1 MGAVKEQVAG
11 NQTQQDVL
19 SDEEQLQYDYWL
31 ANVSREA
38 SYIGRKEV
46 LTGKAKFGIFGDGK
60 EAAQIA
66 MAKVFEQGDFRSGY
80 YRDQTFMMAINELNL
95 KQFYAQLYA
104 DPDLNHEPAT
114 GGRQMN
120 SHFATRS
127 LDENGHWRDLASMKN
142 TSADVSPTGSQMPRL
157 VGLGYASRLYRELDE
172 LQGYKQFSHNGREV
186 AFGTIGNA
194 TVAEGMF
201 WEALNAIG
209 LLNIPVAISIWD
221 DEYGI
226 SVPNKYQITKTN
238 ISEVLAGFAYDP
250 DSGQGF
256 YLYSAKGWDF
266 PQLVRMYE
274 EGVHTA
280 REQHIPVIFHIQEM
294 TQPQGHSTSGSHER
308 YKSKERLEWE
318 QQMDCIYQMRQWLIN
333 QGLASS
339 EKLDELESDARQYA
353 KDTKNEAYKA
363 YQDPIKSELKE
374 AAGEIEKL
382 ANASNQQDALKKVA
396 HNLRQSMVV
405 NRKTVIKAVHEALR
419 ITVGENTEQ
428 RSKLVQWFQDQM
440 EHNKALYN
448 SHLHSQSGHSLE
460 NVEAIPAEFPEDGG
474 EWVNGYE
481 ILNQFFD
488 HVLSRD
494 PRVFAIGEDLGR
506 IGGVNQGMAGLQ
518 EKYGELRVG
527 DTGIREMTIVGQ
539 GIGAA
544 MRGLRPIAEIQY
556 LDYVLYALQIMSDD
570 LATVQFRTKGGQ
582 KAPLIIRTRGHRF
595 EGIWHSGSPMGG
607 ILNLCRGMAVCV
619 PRNMTQA
626 AGLYNALLQS
636 DEPGLVV
643 ERLNAYRSK
652 EQLPSN
658 LNDYTLQPGQAEVLQ
673 EGHHVTIVTYGACVG
688 IAEETLPYLEE
699 QGISAELIDV
709 QTLLPFDKGQA
720 ILTSLK
726 KTNRVVFMDEDVPGG
741 ASAYMME
748 QALEK
753 QGGYWQLDS
762 EPTTVTAQPHRPPYA
777 TDGDYFAK
785 PHAED
790 LFDAVYGLMHEFD
803 PVTYPNFY
811 QP

>member
-11 NQTQQDVL
+11 NTTQPDVL
-19 SDEEQLQYDYWL
+19 SDEEQLLYDYWL

-60 EAAQIA
+60 EAAQLA
-66 MAKVFEQGDFRSGY
+66 MAKVFEDGDFRSGY
-80 YRDQTFMMAINELNL
+80 YRDQTFMMAINQRTL
-95 KQFYAQLYA
+95 KQFFAQLYA
-104 DPDLNHEPAT
+104 DPDLAHEPAT

-127 LDENGHWRDLASMKN
+127 LDENGHWRDLTAMKN

-157 VGLGYASRLYRELDE
+157 VGLGYASRLYRELEE
-172 LQGYKQFSHNGREV
+172 LKDYKQFSNNGREV

-209 LLNIPVAISIWD
+209 LLNVPVAISIWD

-226 SVPNKYQITKTN
+226 SVPNKYQITKSN
-238 ISEVLAGFAYDP
+238 ISDILAGFAYD
-250 DSGQGF
+250 DESGQGF
-256 YLYSAKGWDF
+256 YLYTAKGWDF

-274 EGVHTA
+274 EGVHMA
-280 REQHIPVIFHIQEM
+280 REYHIPVVFHIQEM

-318 QQMDCIYQMRQWLIN
+318 QQMDCIYQMRYWLVN
-333 QGLASS
+333 QGLASAD
-339 EKLDELESDARQYA
+339 KLDELENDARQFA
-353 KDTKNEAYKA
+353 KDTKNQAYKA
-363 YQDPIKSELKE
+363 YQDPIKAELKE
-374 AAGEIEKL
+374 AAGEIDKL
-382 ANASNQQDALKKVA
+382 AKASAYEETLKQVA
-396 HNLRQSMVV
+396 HDLRQSMVI
-405 NRKTVIKAVHEALR
+405 NRKAIIKAVHQALR
-419 ITVGENTEQ
+419 HTIGENTPQ
-428 RSKLVQWFQDQM
+428 RTALVTWLQNKMDQ
-440 EHNKALYN
+440 NRSLYN
-448 SHLHSQSGHSLE
+448 SHLHSQSDQALT
-460 NVEAIPAEFPEDGG
+460 NIAAVPAEYPEEGG
-474 EWVNGYE
+474 DWVNGYE
-481 ILNQFFD
+481 ILNHFFD
-488 HVLSRD
+488 SVLSRD

-518 EKYGELRVG
+518 DKYGELRVG
-527 DTGIREMTIVGQ
+527 DTGIREVTIVGQ

-595 EGIWHSGSPMGG
+595 EGIWHAGSPMGG

-652 EQLPSN
+652 EQMPTN
-658 LNDYTLQPGQAEVLQ
+658 LDAYTVPVGRPEILQ

-688 IAEETLPYLEE
+688 IAEETLPFLEE
-699 QGISAELIDV
+699 AGISAELIDV
-709 QTLLPFDKGQA
+709 QTLLPFDEEHT
-720 ILTSLK
+720 ILASLQ

-741 ASAYMME
+741 ASAFMME
-748 QALEK
+748 QALEQ

-762 EPTTVTAQPHRPPYA
+762 EPTTVTAKPHRPPYA

-803 PVTYPNFY
+803 PANYPAFY
-811 QP
+811 G

>member
-66 MAKVFEQGDFRSGY
+66 MAKVFEPGDFRSGY
-80 YRDQTFMMAINELNL
+80 YRDQTFMMAINQLNL

-127 LDENGHWRDLASMKN
+127 LDENGHWRDLTSIKN

-157 VGLGYASRLYRELDE
+157 VGLGYASRLYRELEE
-172 LQGYKQFSHNGREV
+172 LQGYKQFSNNGREV

-209 LLNIPVAISIWD
+209 LLNVPVAISIWD

-226 SVPNKYQITKTN
+226 SVPNKYQVTKSN
-238 ISEVLAGFAYDP
+238 ISDVLAGFAYDP

-280 REQHIPVIFHIQEM
+280 REHHIPVVFHIQEM

-318 QQMDCIYQMRQWLIN
+318 QQKDCIYQMRQWLIN

-339 EKLDELESDARQYA
+339 EKLDELENNARQYA
-353 KDTKNEAYKA
+353 KDAKNEAYKA

-374 AAGEIEKL
+374 AASEIEKL
-382 ANASNQQDALKKVA
+382 ANASKQQEALKKVA
-396 HNLRQSMVV
+396 HNLRQSMVI
-405 NRKTVIKAVHEALR
+405 NRKAVIKAVHEALR
-419 ITVGENTEQ
+419 ITVSETTEQ
-428 RSKLVQWFQDQM
+428 RAKLVQWFQDQM
-440 EHNKALYN
+440 EQNKALYN
-448 SHLHSQSGHSLE
+448 SHLRSQSDHSLE
-460 NVEAIPAEFPEDGG
+460 NVGTVPAEYPENGG

-481 ILNQFFD
+481 ILNHFFD
-488 HVLSRD
+488 HVLSHD

-527 DTGIREMTIVGQ
+527 DTGIREVTIVGQ
-539 GIGAA
+539 GIGCA
-544 MRGLRPIAEIQY
+544 MRGLRPIVEIQY

-570 LATVQFRTKGGQ
+570 LASVQFRTKGGQ

-688 IAEETLPYLEE
+688 IAEETLPFLEE

-709 QTLLPFDKGQA
+709 QTLLPFDEGQA

-741 ASAYMME
+741 ASAFMME

-790 LFDAVYGLMHEFD
+790 LFDAVYALMHEFD
-803 PVTYPNFY
+803 PVTYPDFY

>member
-66 MAKVFEQGDFRSGY
+66 MAKVFEHGDFRSGY

-95 KQFYAQLYA
+95 KHFYAQLYA

-127 LDENGHWRDLASMKN
+127 LDENGQWRDLTSIKN

-172 LQGYKQFSHNGREV
+172 LQGYKQFSDNGREV

-194 TVAEGMF
+194 TIAEGMF

-226 SVPNKYQITKTN
+226 SVPNRYQVTKTN
-238 ISEVLAGFAYDP
+238 ISDVLTGFAYEP
-250 DSGQGF
+250 ESGQGF

-280 REQHIPVIFHIQEM
+280 REQHIPVVFHIQEM

-339 EKLDELESDARQYA
+339 EKLDELENDARQYA
-353 KDTKNEAYKA
+353 KDSKNEAYKA

-374 AAGEIEKL
+374 AASEIEKL
-382 ANASNQQDALKKVA
+382 ANVSNQQEAIKKVA
-396 HNLRQSMVV
+396 HNLRQSMVI
-405 NRKTVIKAVHEALR
+405 NRKAVIKAVHEALR
-419 ITVGENTEQ
+419 ITVGESTEQ
-428 RSKLVQWFQDQM
+428 RSKLVQWFQVQM
-440 EHNKALYN
+440 EHNKSLYN
-448 SHLHSQSGHSLE
+448 SHLHSQSDHSLE
-460 NVEAIPAEFPEDGG
+460 NIEAVPAEYPEDGG

-527 DTGIREMTIVGQ
+527 DTGIREVTIVGQ

-673 EGHHVTIVTYGACVG
+673 EGHHVTVVTYGACVG
-688 IAEETLPYLEE
+688 IAQETLPYLEE
-699 QGISAELIDV
+699 QHISAELIDV
-709 QTLLPFDKGQA
+709 QTLLPFDEGQA
-720 ILTSLK
+720 ILKSMK

-753 QGGYWQLDS
+753 QGGYWHLDS

-790 LFDAVYGLMHEFD
+790 LFDAVYALMHEFD

>member
-11 NQTQQDVL
+11 DKATPDVL
-19 SDEEQLQYDYWL
+19 SDEKQLLYDYWL

-60 EAAQIA
+60 EAAQLA
-66 MAKVFEQGDFRSGY
+66 MAKVFEPGDFRSGY
-80 YRDQTFMMAINELNL
+80 YRDQTFMMAIDQLNL
-95 KQFYAQLYA
+95 EQFFAQLYA
-104 DPDLNHEPAT
+104 DPNPNHDPMTA
-114 GGRQMN
+114 GRQMN
-120 SHFATRS
+120 SHFATQS
-127 LDENGHWRDLASMKN
+127 LDSEGNWRNLTEIRNSA
-142 TSADVSPTGSQMPRL
+142 ADVSPTGSQMPRL
-157 VGLGYASRLYRELDE
+157 VGLGYASRIYAEFEELK
-172 LQGYKQFSHNGREV
+172 QYTQFSNNGREV

-194 TVAEGMF
+194 TIAEGMF
-201 WEALNAIG
+201 WEAINAIG
-209 LLNIPVAISIWD
+209 LLQVPVTISIWD

-238 ISEVLAGFAYDP
+238 ISDILEGFAYDEE
-250 DSGQGF
+250 SGQGF

-274 EGVHTA
+274 EGTYMA
-280 REQHIPVIFHIQEM
+280 REHHIPVIFHIQEM

-308 YKSKERLEWE
+308 YKTEERLEWE
-318 QQMDCIYQMRQWLIN
+318 RQMDCINQMRQWMLD
-333 QGLASS
+333 QGLATQ
-339 EKLDELESDARQYA
+339 EKLDELENNARQVA
-353 KDTKNEAYKA
+353 KDAKNKAYKA
-363 YQDPIKSELKE
+363 YQDPIKAELKE
-374 AAGEIEKL
+374 AADEINKL
-382 ANASNQQDALKKVA
+382 ATASAHQEALQEVEK
-396 HNLRQSMVV
+396 NLRQSMVV
-405 NRKTVIKAVHEALR
+405 NRKAIMKAIHDALR
-419 ITVGENTEQ
+419 ITCREATQQ
-428 RSKLVQWFQDQM
+428 REALVQWYSTKQA
-440 EHNKALYN
+440 ENRERYN
-448 SHLHSQSGHSLE
+448 SHLRSQSGQNLANIKGVAPE
-460 NVEAIPAEFPEDGG
+460 YPADGG
-474 EWVNGYE
+474 ETVNGYE
-481 ILNQFFD
+481 ILNHFFD

-494 PRVFAIGEDLGR
+494 PRVFAIGEDLGK

-544 MRGLRPIAEIQY
+544 MRGLRPITEIQY
-556 LDYVLYALQIMSDD
+556 LDYVLYALQLMSDD
-570 LATVQFRTKGGQ
+570 LASLQFRTKGRQ

-595 EGIWHSGSPMGG
+595 EGIWHAGSPMGG
-607 ILNLCRGMAVCV
+607 ILNLTRGMAVCV

-658 LNDYTLQPGQAEVLQ
+658 LNEHTVPVGEPEVLQ
-673 EGHHVTIVTYGACVG
+673 QGEHVTIVTYGACVG
-688 IAEETLPYLEE
+688 VAEDTLPKLEE
-699 QGISAELIDV
+699 AGISAELIDV
-709 QTLLPFDKGQA
+709 QTLLPFDRHQT
-720 ILTSLK
+720 IVQSLK

-741 ASAYMME
+741 ASAFMME

-762 EPTTVTAQPHRPPYA
+762 EPTTVTAHPHRPPYA

-803 PVTYPNFY
+803 PVAYPGFY
-811 QP
+811 E

>member
-1 MGAVKEQVAG
+1 MGEVKEQVADDKSRVD
-11 NQTQQDVL
+11 TL
-19 SDEEQLQYDYWL
+19 SDEKQLLYDYWL

-60 EAAQIA
+60 EAAQLA
-66 MAKVFEQGDFRSGY
+66 MAKVFEPGDFRSGY
-80 YRDQTFMMAINELNL
+80 YRDQTFMMAINQLTLE
-95 KQFYAQLYA
+95 QFFAQLYA
-104 DPDLNHEPAT
+104 DPNPEHEPMTA
-114 GGRQMN
+114 GRQMN

-127 LDENGHWRDLASMKN
+127 LDDKGNWRDLTKIRN

-157 VGLGYASRLYRELDE
+157 VGLGYASRLYRELEE
-172 LQGYKQFSHNGREV
+172 LKQYTQFSNNGREV

-209 LLNIPVAISIWD
+209 LLHVPVTISIWD

-226 SVPNKYQITKTN
+226 SVPNKYQVTKTN
-238 ISEVLAGFAYDP
+238 ISDILAGFAYDP
-250 DSGQGF
+250 ESEQGF
-256 YLYSAKGWDF
+256 YLYTAKGWDF

-274 EGVHTA
+274 EGVHVA
-280 REQHIPVIFHIQEM
+280 RESHIPVVFHIQEM

-308 YKSKERLEWE
+308 YKSKARLEWE
-318 QQMDCIYQMRQWLIN
+318 QQMDCIYQMRQWMVN
-333 QGLASS
+333 QGLATE
-339 EKLDELESDARQYA
+339 EKLDELENDARQFA
-353 KDTKNEAYKA
+353 KDAKNKAFKA
-363 YQDPIKSELKE
+363 YQDPIKAELKE
-374 AAGEIEKL
+374 AANEINKL
-382 ANASNQQDALKKVA
+382 AEASAHKEELKEVEQ
-396 HNLRQSMVV
+396 NLRQSLIV
-405 NRKTVIKAVHEALR
+405 NRKTVIKAVHDALR
-419 ITVGENTEQ
+419 ITCRESSQQ
-428 RSKLVQWFQDQM
+428 RVALVNWFSGKM
-440 EHNKALYN
+440 EDNRERYN
-448 SHLHSQSGHSLE
+448 SYLSSQSDHNLE
-460 NVEAIPAEFPEDGG
+460 RVEEVHAEYPDGG
-474 EWVNGYE
+474 GEIVNGYE
-481 ILNQFFD
+481 VLNKFFD
-488 HVLSRD
+488 SVLSRD
-494 PRVFAIGEDLGR
+494 PRVFAIGEDLGH

-527 DTGIREMTIVGQ
+527 DTGIREITIVGQ

-544 MRGLRPIAEIQY
+544 MRGLRPITEIQY

-570 LATVQFRTKGGQ
+570 IASLQFRTKGGQ
-582 KAPLIIRTRGHRF
+582 KAPIIIRTRGHRF

-626 AGLYNALLQS
+626 AGLYNTLLKA

-652 EQLPSN
+652 EELPSN
-658 LNDYTLQPGQAEVLQ
+658 LDEMTIPVGKPEILEKGE
-673 EGHHVTIVTYGACVG
+673 HVTIVTYGACVG
-688 IAEETLPYLEE
+688 IAEETLPKLEAV
-699 QGISAELIDV
+699 GISAELVDV
-709 QTLLPFDKGQA
+709 QTLLPFDLNHI
-720 ILTSLK
+720 ILDSLK

-741 ASAYMME
+741 ASAFMME

-762 EPTTVTAQPHRPPYA
+762 EPTTVTAKPHRPPYA
-777 TDGDYFAK
+777 TDGDYFSK

-790 LFDAVYGLMHEFD
+790 LFDAVYSLMHEFD
-803 PVTYPNFY
+803 PKSYPAFY
-811 QP
+811 

>member
-11 NQTQQDVL
+11 DKATPDVL
-19 SDEEQLQYDYWL
+19 SDEKQLLYDYWL

-38 SYIGRKEV
+38 SYIARKEV
-46 LTGKAKFGIFGDGK
+46 LTGKAKFGITGDGK
-60 EAAQIA
+60 EVAQLA
-66 MAKVFEQGDFRSGY
+66 MAKVFEPGDFRSGY
-80 YRDQTFMMAINELNL
+80 YRDQTFMMAIDQLNL
-95 KQFYAQLYA
+95 EQFFAQLYA
-104 DPDLNHEPAT
+104 DPNPEHDPMTA
-114 GGRQMN
+114 GRQMN
-120 SHFATRS
+120 SHFATQS
-127 LDENGHWRDLASMKN
+127 LDSEGNWRNLTEIKN
-142 TSADVSPTGSQMPRL
+142 SAADVSPTGSQMPRL
-157 VGLGYASRLYRELDE
+157 VGLGYASRIYAEFEELK
-172 LQGYKQFSHNGREV
+172 QYTQFSNNGREV

-201 WEALNAIG
+201 WEAVNAIG
-209 LLNIPVAISIWD
+209 LLQVPVTISIWD

-238 ISEVLAGFAYDP
+238 ISDILEGFAYDEE
-250 DSGQGF
+250 SGQGF

-274 EGVHTA
+274 EGTYMA
-280 REQHIPVIFHIQEM
+280 REHHIPVIFHIQEM

-308 YKSKERLEWE
+308 YKTEERLEWE
-318 QQMDCIYQMRQWLIN
+318 RQMDCINQMRQWMLN
-333 QGLASS
+333 QGLATQ
-339 EKLDELESDARQYA
+339 EKLDELESDARQVA
-353 KDTKNEAYKA
+353 KDAKNKAYKA
-363 YQDPIKSELKE
+363 YQDPIKAELKE
-374 AAGEIEKL
+374 AADEINKL
-382 ANASNQQDALKKVA
+382 ATASTHQQELQEVEK
-396 HNLRQSMVV
+396 NLRQSMVV
-405 NRKTVIKAVHEALR
+405 NRKAIMKAIHDALR
-419 ITVGENTEQ
+419 ITCREATQQ
-428 RSKLVQWFQDQM
+428 REALVQWYSTKRD
-440 EHNKALYN
+440 ENRERYN
-448 SHLHSQSGHSLE
+448 SHLHSQSGHNLA
-460 NVEAIPAEFPEDGG
+460 NVAAVAPEYPADGG
-474 EWVNGYE
+474 ETVNGYE
-481 ILNQFFD
+481 ILNHFFD

-544 MRGLRPIAEIQY
+544 MRGLRPITEIQY
-556 LDYVLYALQIMSDD
+556 LDYVLYALQLMSDD
-570 LATVQFRTKGGQ
+570 LASLQFRTRGRQ

-595 EGIWHSGSPMGG
+595 EGIWHAGSPMGG
-607 ILNLCRGMAVCV
+607 ILNLTRGMAVCV

-643 ERLNAYRSK
+643 ERLNTYRSK

-658 LNDYTLQPGQAEVLQ
+658 LNEHTVPVGEAEVLQ
-673 EGHHVTIVTYGACVG
+673 QGEHVTIVTYGACVG
-688 IAEETLPYLEE
+688 VAEESLPKLEE
-699 QGISAELIDV
+699 AGISAELIDV
-709 QTLLPFDKGQA
+709 QTLLPFDRHQT
-720 ILTSLK
+720 ILQSLR
-726 KTNRVVFMDEDVPGG
+726 KTNRVVFLDEDVPGG
-741 ASAYMME
+741 ASAFMME

-762 EPTTVTAQPHRPPYA
+762 EPTTVTAKPHRPPYA

-803 PVTYPNFY
+803 PVAFPGFY
-811 QP
+811 E